1 MQPQKVKNDLVPI
14 AGIKEFTEEK
24 KRIKLEIKIQ
34 LEATRNKLLLLK
46 EVGKS
51 EYIFLSPLSA
61 ILYRNAKICIN
72 QKPRQP
78 SVMNETFEAGGE
90 FPPPCQFLTVQKMSK
105 KKGSI

>member
-14 AGIKEFTEEK
+14 AGIKELQKKKK

-34 LEATRNKLLLLK
+34 LEATRNKLLVLK

-78 SVMNETFEAGGE
+78 SAMNETFEAGGE
-90 FPPPCQFLTVQKMSK
+90 SPHLVNS
-105 KKGSI
+105 